1 MYGFCG
7 ECIAVYR
14 QTAGQVMG
22 YSTLENILHCKV
34 VSWEP
39 ELPETRIVTIRT
51 PCYVYVDILP
61 NMKSIFS
68 VPVVPVIPFGG
79 EKNGVPYLWCV
90 ATPVDASIKLQKIRC
105 NS

>member
-1 MYGFCG
+1 MVHRG
-7 ECIAVYR
+7 VYANR
-14 QTAGQVMG
+14 RFGTGMSDFGGQPPH
-22 YSTLENILHCKV
+22 SKV

-68 VPVVPVIPFGG
+68 VPVVPVIPFSG
-79 EKNGVPYLWCV
+79 EKTVFHACGV
-90 ATPVDASIKLQKIRC
+90 
-105 NS
+105 

>member
-1 MYGFCG
+1 
-7 ECIAVYR
+7 
-14 QTAGQVMG
+14 MG

-51 PCYVYVDILP
+51 PCYVFVDILP
-61 NMKSIFS
+61 NMKSVFS
-68 VPVVPVIPFGG
+68 VPVVPVLPLGG
-79 EKNGVPYLWCV
+79 EKSGVPYLRRV
-90 ATPVDASIKLQKIRC
+90 ATPVDASIKLQKIRL